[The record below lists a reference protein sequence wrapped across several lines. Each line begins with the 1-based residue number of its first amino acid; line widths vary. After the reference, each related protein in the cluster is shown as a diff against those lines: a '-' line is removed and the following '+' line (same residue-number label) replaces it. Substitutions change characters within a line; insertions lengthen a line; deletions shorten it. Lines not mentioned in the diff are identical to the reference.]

1 MKKFTIKLW
10 AVLLL
15 MLVSLQTFATDNEYG
30 LKDNIQD
37 GVILHCFDWTYEQIK
52 EELPNIAAAGFSA
65 VQTSPA
71 HPREPVGAPWYMLY
85 QPYDYK
91 VGENGLGT
99 KEGLTELC
107 TEAHQYGVKII
118 VDVVANH
125 TNGNLSYVASFW
137 QDQSLYHDYQG
148 GIDYSKRWQVTHGRL
163 GMWDLKTEDSRVQ
176 EKIKEYVAELKSCGV
191 DGIRWDAAKHIGL
204 PSEGD
209 TFWQNVPDQT
219 MYNYGEILDGTSGD
233 DTVLFPEYQ
242 KYISITDNQYGNHFA
257 ASFNSGQVNESIGNF
272 NQRKA
277 ATNKLVYWGESHD
290 TYCNDGGESKYISQ
304 NNIDRA
310 YAVVAGNNGATA
322 LYFSRPFEKA
332 KSSIKVGVKGSTH
345 FKDREVAAVNHLHNI
360 CAGEPN
366 YYVHENGVA
375 AQCRKSGAVIV
386 LGSGG
391 NREVSVT
398 NGDGKGNWVKAGTY
412 TDQVSGNTFTVTAS
426 KISGKVG
433 AKGIAVIYE
442 GEPLPPTPPAPSN
455 LPTCATWQEGKTFC
469 YFENSSSWAG
479 PIYAWVWNSVKKL
492 YAAGWP
498 GSMEHISKVGTHN
511 GNDVYLW
518 SIDKGVFEP
527 TGIIFNSNK
536 SPQTTD
542 LDFENGAYYNA
553 SSEKVE
559 VVSQTTGVQLHPVA
573 GESSAK
579 AMIYNLQGQRVDANY
594 HGVVVCNGRK
604 YVQ

>member
-1 MKKFTIKLW
+1 M
-10 AVLLL
+10 
-15 MLVSLQTFATDNEYG
+15 
-30 LKDNIQD
+30 
-37 GVILHCFDWTYEQIK
+37 
-52 EELPNIAAAGFSA
+52 
-65 VQTSPA
+65 
-71 HPREPVGAPWYMLY
+71 
-85 QPYDYK
+85 
-91 VGENGLGT
+91 
-99 KEGLTELC
+99 
-107 TEAHQYGVKII
+107 
-118 VDVVANH
+118 
-125 TNGNLSYVASFW
+125 
-137 QDQSLYHDYQG
+137 
-148 GIDYSKRWQVTHGRL
+148 
-163 GMWDLKTEDSRVQ
+163 
-176 EKIKEYVAELKSCGV
+176 
-191 DGIRWDAAKHIGL
+191 
-204 PSEGD
+204 
-209 TFWQNVPDQT
+209 
-219 MYNYGEILDGTSGD
+219 
-233 DTVLFPEYQ
+233 
-242 KYISITDNQYGNHFA
+242 
-257 ASFNSGQVNESIGNF
+257 
-272 NQRKA
+272 
-277 ATNKLVYWGESHD
+277 
-290 TYCNDGGESKYISQ
+290 
-304 NNIDRA
+304 
-310 YAVVAGNNGATA
+310 VAGNNGATA
-322 LYFSRPFEKA
+322 LYFSRPFETA

-433 AKGIAVIYE
+433 GKGIAVIYE

-455 LPTCATWQEGKTFC
+455 LPTCATWHEGKTFC

-479 PIYAWVWNSVKKL
+479 PIYAWVWNSNEEM
-492 YAAGWP
+492 YAGWP

-527 TGIIFNSNK
+527 THIIFNSNK
-536 SPQTTD
+536 SPQTQN

-553 SSEKVE
+553 SSEKVG
-559 VVSQTTGVQLHPVA
+559 VVSQTTGGQLHPVA

>member
-1 MKKFTIKLW
+1 M
-10 AVLLL
+10 
-15 MLVSLQTFATDNEYG
+15 
-30 LKDNIQD
+30 
-37 GVILHCFDWTYEQIK
+37 
-52 EELPNIAAAGFSA
+52 
-65 VQTSPA
+65 
-71 HPREPVGAPWYMLY
+71 
-85 QPYDYK
+85 
-91 VGENGLGT
+91 
-99 KEGLTELC
+99 
-107 TEAHQYGVKII
+107 
-118 VDVVANH
+118 DVVANH

-148 GIDYSKRWQVTHGRL
+148 GIDYSNRWQVTHGRL

-426 KISGKVG
+426 KI
-433 AKGIAVIYE
+433 
-442 GEPLPPTPPAPSN
+442 
-455 LPTCATWQEGKTFC
+455 
-469 YFENSSSWAG
+469 
-479 PIYAWVWNSVKKL
+479 
-492 YAAGWP
+492 
-498 GSMEHISKVGTHN
+498 
-511 GNDVYLW
+511 
-518 SIDKGVFEP
+518 
-527 TGIIFNSNK
+527 
-536 SPQTTD
+536 
-542 LDFENGAYYNA
+542 
-553 SSEKVE
+553 
-559 VVSQTTGVQLHPVA
+559 
-573 GESSAK
+573 
-579 AMIYNLQGQRVDANY
+579 
-594 HGVVVCNGRK
+594 
-604 YVQ
+604 